1 MLKPRFPGFHLATRL
16 VFIQASAFWKISSLQ
31 IQYTKRVFT
40 IFRVGF
46 GVATLCLAQSQW
58 FHGGVHREFQVIQR
72 NSQRDE
78 ERGVIIDFR
87 EMGCFYCDTVSVRVR
102 ARNTVSVSIRARNL

>member
-1 MLKPRFPGFHLATRL
+1 MFGGKNLHTGL
-16 VFIQASAFWKISSLQ
+16 
-31 IQYTKRVFT
+31 QYTKRVFT

-46 GVATLCLAQSQW
+46 GVATLCLAQSRW

-78 ERGVIIDFR
+78 ERGVIIDFW
-87 EMGCFYCDTVSVRVR
+87 EMGCFIATPCLYVCERE
-102 ARNTVSVSIRARNL
+102 IPCL